1 MKKLPFIFF
10 LGAFSLLSLSLFAA
24 YVPKN
29 ISNENFIKIAKK
41 YGKKAE
47 RRVMLWD
54 KMLQKSKGQK
64 TVKQL
69 KAVNDFFNKIKY
81 MEDAQVWKTEDY
93 WASPFEFLG
102 VGAGDCED
110 YAIAKYFALRT
121 LGVPDEKLKIT
132 YVTLRQRGK
141 SVAHMV
147 LNYYHKPT
155 STPIILD
162 SANKSLQLATKRT
175 DLTPV
180 YSFNASGLWEAKNKT
195 NSLQSKGKNK
205 LEKWQSMMSRI

>member
-1 MKKLPFIFF
+1 M
-10 LGAFSLLSLSLFAA
+10 SLSLFAA